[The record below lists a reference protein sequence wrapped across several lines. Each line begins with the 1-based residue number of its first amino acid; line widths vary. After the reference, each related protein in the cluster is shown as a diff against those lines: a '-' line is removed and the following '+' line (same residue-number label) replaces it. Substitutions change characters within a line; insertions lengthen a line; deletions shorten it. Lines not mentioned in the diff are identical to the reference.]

1 MEYII
6 KISDLD
12 SEKLNFLKNILE
24 NNQIINIDNNH
35 KGEIKIVYDV
45 KKIKLNEKFNNRIEL
60 IRNKYYRQLLNLINY
75 KEKIRLTHQILILF
89 SIRLERVERY

>member
-24 NNQIINIDNNH
+24 NNQIINIDNNN
-35 KGEIKIVYDV
+35 KDKIKIV
-45 KKIKLNEKFNNRIEL
+45 
-60 IRNKYYRQLLNLINY
+60 
-75 KEKIRLTHQILILF
+75 
-89 SIRLERVERY
+89 